1 MLGKER
7 LAGFATSRG
16 TEAYAGLHP
25 NLEYLSLG
33 KSGLRVSAAGFGGYR
48 IDISVE
54 GHGSALEK
62 ALLSGINLLDTSANY
77 ADGGSE
83 RLIGKVLRKVTDAGQ
98 LSREQV
104 VVVSKAGYLQGENYR
119 LSQERKAEGRP
130 FPELVLFGDGL
141 EHCIHPDFLSDQITR
156 SLERLQLQ
164 SLDCCLLHNPEYY
177 LKRAEAEGVPRKK
190 AREEYYRRIRQ
201 AFLHLESEV
210 QAGRILCYGVSSNTF
225 PAEAE
230 EYSFTSLS
238 RLWEIAEE
246 ISKKH
251 SFQVVEFPL
260 NLLETGAVLRK
271 NQPDGMSLL
280 EFAAEKR
287 LGVLINRPLN
297 AIVGE
302 RLVRLAEAHYT
313 GEGIRQARAFRDKAA
328 AIDADWASAPNLS
341 QLALRALRSTS
352 GISSVLVGMRDCL
365 YVADVL
371 EELSRKC
378 PIRPRTDSWRKLED
392 L

>member
-7 LAGFATSRG
+7 LVGFATSQG
-16 TEAYAGLHP
+16 TAAYAGLHP
-25 NLEYLSLG
+25 DLEYSALG
-33 KSGLRVSAAGFGGYR
+33 TSGLHVSAAGFGGYR
-48 IDISVE
+48 VDVSVE
-54 GHGSALEK
+54 EHVSALEK

-83 RLIGKVLRKVTDAGQ
+83 RLIGKVLRTVTEAGH
-98 LSREQV
+98 LTREQV

-119 LSQERKAEGRP
+119 ISRERTAAGKP

-141 EHCIHPDFLSDQITR
+141 EHCIHPEFLSDQITR

-177 LKRAEAEGVPRKK
+177 LKSAETKGMPREK
-190 AREEYYRRIRQ
+190 AQTEYYRRIKQ
-201 AFLHLESEV
+201 AFLHFESEV
-210 QAGRILCYGVSSNTF
+210 KAGRIGCYGVSSNTF
-225 PAEAE
+225 PARAE
-230 EYSFTSLS
+230 DYSFTSLS

-260 NLLETGAVLRK
+260 NLLETGAVLTA
-271 NQPDGMSLL
+271 NQPEGISLL
-280 EFAAEKR
+280 EFAAAKH

-297 AIVGE
+297 AIIGE

-313 GEGIRQARAFRDKAA
+313 GEGVRQARAFRDKAA
-328 AIDADWASAPNLS
+328 AIDADWVSAPNLS
-341 QLALRALRSTS
+341 QLALRVLRSTY
-352 GISSVLVGMRDCL
+352 GVSSVLVGMRNCL

-378 PIRPRTDSWRKLED
+378 PVRPRTESWRKLEA